1 MNQLFKKILSFLLL
15 FIFIP
20 FSSCEK
26 DSEQD
31 SSKTKTKYNF
41 TVREVSLSSL
51 SHDTELLNIAGKIKP
66 KKSNLSGKLI
76 YDPLNDF
83 YFDDTSGK
91 EIVAENGQKSY
102 TFQIITDDDNSKV
115 ENLLFTQKENGEYD
129 AYRVQYNFTEEELKT
144 MTIEDIAVQKANY
157 TLITSSKPNFTGK
170 PTATCWSIEVWVDI
184 TPDQGENV
192 GFYQS
197 NPYSGGY
204 ISIAKVCSQTS
215 TEIETG
221 TDLDGGNSGWGTGTF
236 SGNQSPVSGS
246 GIYTTPVVTPG
257 TKFIK
262 SIYPKILRSD
272 FFNLSEKAHELS
284 FNYLNLHNFDVIS
297 QSKVRGALTK
307 LNVFN
312 LSELPYEIHTG
323 IFDNLVKNDFSFES
337 IYFGNY
343 IISLGYEAVNLDI
356 PASFKSPMNIDRTA
370 ITNATP
376 EGEKFNAIYDIL
388 KESPEFKELFIKI
401 FNNNERFNVKFEI
414 GNIGGGANGDTKT
427 DLLNPTNNKIII
439 DANFIKNNSK
449 LVVAKTI
456 LHECIHAFL
465 NVKLCDGE
473 LGNIPNINNNDFYN
487 IVNQS
492 YDGFNNNQAQHN
504 FIYNYMLPTMEKVLA
519 EIKDKLV
526 STAESTFLQD
536 LVFHPES
543 PSVDVKFTWTDFYHN
558 LALSGLQD
566 CTFFKNEIAT
576 LIKDSQT
583 GEIKSIN
590 VKDQVKLNYYNQY
603 QTRINGLSKN

>member
-129 AYRVQYNFTEEELKT
+129 AYRVQYNFTEEELKA

-236 SGNQSPVSGS
+236 SGNQGPVSGS
-246 GIYTTPVVTPG
+246 SIYTTPVVTPG

-284 FNYLNLHNFDVIS
+284 FNYLNLHNFDAIS

-343 IISLGYEAVNLDI
+343 IISLGYDAVNLDI

-370 ITNATP
+370 ITNATT
-376 EGEKFNAIYDIL
+376 EGEKFNTIYDYL
-388 KESPEFKELFIKI
+388 TKSLEFRKLFLDI
-401 FNNNERFNVKFEI
+401 FNNSDRFNVKFEI
-414 GNIGGGANGDTKT
+414 NDHVYENNDPSKKEVHATTSQDPITKALTIKVSKQILISGTTMSQTNIEN
-427 DLLNPTNNKIII
+427 
-439 DANFIKNNSK
+439 
-449 LVVAKTI
+449 AKTI
-456 LHECIHAFL
+456 LHECIHAYLF
-465 NVKLCDGE
+465 VKA
-473 LGNIPNINNNDFYN
+473 NNPSVGADFVKILDTMYPT
-487 IVNQS
+487 VNE
-492 YDGFNNNQAQHN
+492 QHD
-504 FIYNYMLPTMEKVLA
+504 FMYSKMIPTMQKALS
-519 EIKDKLV
+519 EIR
-526 STAESTFLQD
+526 D
-536 LVFHPES
+536 LVTTQTGRTEVQARTMHPTITPMTSTPWNWDEYYKYLS
-543 PSVDVKFTWTDFYHN
+543 
-558 LALSGLQD
+558 LSGLD
-566 CTFFKNEIAT
+566 EVNCFKIDFPVGSDQWN
-576 LIKDSQT
+576 LL
-583 GEIKSIN
+583 GN
-590 VKDQVKLNYYNQY
+590 YVKYGHDDLQH
-603 QTRINGLSKN
+603 